1 MSKRAEK
8 AAWDWAV
15 ENKLDPYSMGQAYAE
30 GFKKAEKET
39 IERAVI
45 WLKENVSQHIMGV
58 GIGLHEPMDYFVPDF
73 VWEDFKKAMV
83 EEL

>member
-30 GFKKAEKET
+30 GFKKGENEM
-39 IERAVI
+39 IERAARWI
-45 WLKENVSQHIMGV
+45 MNPDNQAKARFRITDKEF
-58 GIGLHEPMDYFVPDF
+58 IGQFRKEM
-73 VWEDFKKAMV
+73 
-83 EEL
+83 EEE